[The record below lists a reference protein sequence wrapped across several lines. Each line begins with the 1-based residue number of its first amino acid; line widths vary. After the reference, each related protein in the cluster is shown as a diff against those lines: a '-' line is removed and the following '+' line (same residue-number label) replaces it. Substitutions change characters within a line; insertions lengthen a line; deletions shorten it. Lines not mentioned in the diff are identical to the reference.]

1 MRLAGARVLL
11 TGADGGIGRVLAP
24 RLAAR
29 GADLVLTGLDP
40 DRLAAQAAD
49 LRCEH
54 VPWTLGSA
62 ADAFALGDKVGPVD
76 VVVHGAGLGH
86 RGPVEDM
93 TVERID
99 ELVTLDL
106 TVPIALTRAVLPAM
120 LDRGRG
126 HVCFVGSI
134 AGQVAVAEEAAYAAA
149 KGGLALFADSLRLEV
164 VHRGVEVSVV
174 APAAVDT
181 EFFAHRGVPYH
192 RRRPAPMAPEVV
204 AGAVVRAVERSVPV
218 TVLPRWMA
226 LAVAVR
232 AVAPRLYDRLAG
244 RFDD

>member
-1 MRLAGARVLL
+1 MRLAGARVLV

-24 RLAAR
+24 RLADR
-29 GADLVLTGLDP
+29 GADLVLTGLHADP
-40 DRLAAQAAD
+40 LAVQAEA
-49 LRCEH
+49 LGCEH
-54 VPWTLGSA
+54 VAWSLGSA
-62 ADAFALGDKVGPVD
+62 ADAFALGEKVGPVD
-76 VVVHGAGLGH
+76 VVVHGAGRGH
-86 RGPVEDM
+86 RGPVADM
-93 TVERID
+93 AVERID
-99 ELVTLDL
+99 ELVALDL

-164 VHRGVEVSVV
+164 ARRGVEVSVV

-181 EFFAHRGVPYH
+181 AFFDHRGVPYH
-192 RRRPAPMAPEVV
+192 RSRPAPMAPEVV
-204 AGAVVRAVERSVPV
+204 AAAIVRAVERSVPV

-232 AVAPRLYDRLAG
+232 ALAPRLYDRLVG
-244 RFDD
+244 RFDS